1 MAIEKYHCCKAH
13 MLEYI
18 FMLTDEEEPFNVAVR
33 AITNEDECEHVG
45 CEAIVKYTVEAEGD
59 PGKSEIEV
67 RMKHLEE
74 IKEYAIL
81 KMGEFWDLEIGY
93 YLQCMTED
101 AVSYRKSL
109 IDKDPDANRR
119 TE

>member
-18 FMLTDEEEPFNVAVR
+18 FMLIDEEEPFNVAVR

-59 PGKSEIEV
+59 PGKSEIE
-67 RMKHLEE
+67 
-74 IKEYAIL
+74 KES
-81 KMGEFWDLEIGY
+81 
-93 YLQCMTED
+93 D
-101 AVSYRKSL
+101 ADV
-109 IDKDPDANRR
+109 
-119 TE
+119 